1 MAGTGNFFAGTGNFS
16 GGTGNLF
23 SLSDFRETI
32 DENAHPVFR
41 GPAYRGLH
49 GSGPTPRIAVIVAAV
64 KTGAAILIQVF
75 SLGPPG
81 IGRFP

>member
-1 MAGTGNFFAGTGNFS
+1 M
-16 GGTGNLF
+16 
-23 SLSDFRETI
+23 EKI